1 MMMVREPVSYSG
13 TPTPSVSA
21 ARNSTTHGSILQ
33 PKRRFAMTRR
43 GIPVVCGSLV
53 LLLGLTPCS
62 SNAQT
67 TAVPPPP
74 EGQGIAEQP
83 SMVSPDRPGQSMAS
97 DPAAYDRQ
105 LSGAV
110 AHVRKAEAAGNAGN
124 IPEMLKHANM
134 SLEQAQG
141 VQRTGTNPDLDDGIA
156 DLKQAIVVG
165 KRDQIAPSVLKDARI
180 KLSRAAT
187 SPDRGIETKS
197 R

>member
-1 MMMVREPVSYSG
+1 
-13 TPTPSVSA
+13 
-21 ARNSTTHGSILQ
+21 
-33 PKRRFAMTRR
+33 MTRR

-74 EGQGIAEQP
+74 EGQGIADQP
-83 SMVSPDRPGQSMAS
+83 AMTPSDRPADKST
-97 DPAAYDRQ
+97 AAKSQ

-110 AHVRKAEAAGNAGN
+110 AHVRKAELAGNEGN

-134 SLEQAQG
+134 SLEQAKEA
-141 VQRTGTNPDLDDGIA
+141 QRTGTNPDLDDGIA
-156 DLKQAIVVG
+156 DLKETIVVG
-165 KRDQIAPSVLKDARI
+165 KRDQIAPSALKDARI
-180 KLSRAAT
+180 KLTRAAT
-187 SPDRGIETKS
+187 PDRGIETQS